1 LAVEA
6 PLNDFQLMTQ
16 LLGYPEA
23 KISAVTSKKLGMHVW
38 YLSEELVTMA
48 LFDSQI
54 SAKTK
59 NLMVAAMDKP
69 APDHPPKRPHV
80 GPSAFS
86 DQKGLDQFCT
96 ANLKTIFRLL
106 KLPMTLLT
114 KDPSGVTMRHIINP
128 SAL

>member
-1 LAVEA
+1 
-6 PLNDFQLMTQ
+6 MTQ

-59 NLMVAAMDKP
+59 NLMVAAMEKP

-80 GPSAFS
+80 GLSAFS